1 MLADNLNMEPAEAEK
16 WVVNMIRLAH
26 LDAKI
31 DSKCKN
37 RLVSDNEYIKPTIFR
52 RLFWRDFPLIEY
64 YMQCPKKIKSLNRP
78 SFIICV
84 L

>member
-31 DSKCKN
+31 DSKLKN
-37 RLVSDNEYIKPTIFR
+37 IIKF
-52 RLFWRDFPLIEY
+52 
-64 YMQCPKKIKSLNRP
+64 
-78 SFIICV
+78 
-84 L
+84 

>member
-31 DSKCKN
+31 DSECSAFIG
-37 RLVSDNEYIKPTIFR
+37 L
-52 RLFWRDFPLIEY
+52 LLARD
-64 YMQCPKKIKSLNRP
+64 
-78 SFIICV
+78 
-84 L
+84 

>member
-31 DSKCKN
+31 DSKNGYVVMGGTSVPVYQK
-37 RLVSDNEYIKPTIFR
+37 
-52 RLFWRDFPLIEY
+52 LIDKTKDLHLKANSCC
-64 YMQCPKKIKSLNRP
+64 QKIDKKLTLGI
-78 SFIICV
+78 
-84 L
+84 